1 MPEEKKKD
9 SFTFSDKIKNS
20 KPAAS
25 SKSFANRISSKVGS
39 DGKPRK
45 TLFERTKRDA
55 PFFIAALVALLLLP
69 FLYKYS
75 GSVSEE
81 PVITPAS
88 EDSVFDPERYG
99 FDTVTAGDPE
109 GQIAALSGRD
119 PLSLIKGWGKE
130 EETVSNDYSSSL
142 PEFSRDGFDERDS
155 RSSSYDE
162 VETNNTNIYKKAPA
176 ATRAAFRRAATKIN
190 PLGSAGL
197 NSRGGGKLAVGMWGG
212 GMKKAANKVTGP
224 ASPTNSPKPVSL
236 QPLQAAGKPS
246 RSYFGQG
253 AAKEARRSKDAMSKA
268 NAMQALADAQV
279 RAIEPGKIGGL
290 MGGEGSGPGGGAANL
305 KRDFSYKGEKPW
317 WWDMMKQRSQML
329 WERELKRKWAWEDW
343 GDNLI
348 RSILGTIGTGM
359 ANCLITGNS
368 DGDPDTFLG
377 AGGGVIKEAECCGYN
392 QAEWEQKY
400 NGEVEFSKL
409 GCDAKKKEI
418 ANSEGNDGCG
428 WEEGRDGVAGGT
440 GFFGTRINCLGGGW
454 LTAKAKGWFSRDGV
468 SLKEASD
475 CTQFA
480 RTGQYTASFR
490 SQKGKEGKW
499 DVYHYVVGVPVNSL
513 QRYYTA
519 TPVEQEGMLEVI
531 YFNNFAS
538 DMVFNTDIPEITG
551 RKTHIPLFVES
562 VAIKNKKVKDVKFE
576 KSKKVEKTCSEHG
589 VTSAEYN
596 LCRKMEVEGH
606 FSNISVQGKDGK
618 NLTYKGLKE
627 VLRQGGAITDVT
639 TMNGNAAKFT
649 VSTKKAKEGKGWII
663 SGRCQYPLARVS
675 CNNYA
680 TMGTASGPLTNNKIP
695 YAHIQFSNGMKGS
708 QNNYEQMKD
717 KFLIAYHVQGNNETY
732 AKALSDDTKNGPQ
745 FHIVP
750 HQPVEKFN
758 TEWKTADKGT
768 GYFTNQLGKSTGK
781 EVEGFQVLA
790 TSKEVL
796 NNMKGENSKRVVLT
810 WQVIQCEDLLINGSG
825 LSKGRCVRGTSYS
838 YKKDDQGNITEKTAE
853 GTDLPGTYVVSEAT
867 CVYEDGQLMTGF
879 EDKVEDNPVDFAKA
893 KEIKSST
900 APGEKPIYLS
910 DTIVGIDEKY
920 ANNGRLGLS
929 LTSIQ
934 NSSSCAWLDERIKDQ
949 KAKDQDAVFKY
960 VANVV
965 ALVNQDAKFKN
976 QPADKDK
983 VVLKAPPE
991 GEVAISQLVD
1001 AMTLAHSLDPNATV
1015 SKNVVCALGKSI
1027 GGRSLD
1033 PHENTVNNMF
1043 GTFAAYIDENAS
1055 FFPAPLTSD
1064 GKGGEK
1070 EDVRFVGCEG
1080 NQQKY
1085 PGAQYHYGHYNW
1097 NNKKLGDL
1105 NKGKTVGVG
1114 PEGRNGYLDDIEGK
1128 WKPFPLGDLATDFK
1142 ISRELKS
1149 GYQSSND
1156 TIDDYNRQ
1164 RYIASYAKFFNTSV
1178 ESCELSGDMEVSKA
1192 LEYVDL
1198 VCKNGKDAKP
1208 QSGWD
1213 NCLGQYKKATT
1224 SGF

>member
-329 WERELKRKWAWEDW
+329 WERDLKRKWAWEDW

-377 AGGGVIKEAECCGYN
+377 AGGGVIKEDECCGYN
-392 QAEWEQKY
+392 RAKWEQKY
-400 NGEVEFSKL
+400 NGEVEFSRL

-418 ANSEGNDGCG
+418 ANSEGNEGCG
-428 WEEGRDGVAGGT
+428 WEKGRDGVAGGT
-440 GFFGTRINCLGGGW
+440 GFFGTRINCLGGAW

-499 DVYHYVVGVPVNSL
+499 DVYHYVVGVPVASL
-513 QRYYTA
+513 RRYYTA

-551 RKTHIPLFVES
+551 RRTHIPLFVES
-562 VAIKNKKVKDVKFE
+562 VAIKNKKVKDVEFKE
-576 KSKKVEKTCSEHG
+576 TKEVKNTCSDHN

-596 LCRKMEVEGH
+596 LCLKMAVEGH
-606 FSNISVQGKDGK
+606 FSKISVQGKDGN

-627 VLRQGGAITDVT
+627 VLRQGGAISDVT
-639 TMNGNAAKFT
+639 TMDGKAAEFT

-680 TMGTASGPLTNNKIP
+680 TMGAASGPLTNNKIP
-695 YAHIQFSNGMKGS
+695 YAHIQFSNGMKGR

-758 TEWKTADKGT
+758 TEWKTADTGT
-768 GYFTNQLGKSTGK
+768 GYFTNQLGKSTG
-781 EVEGFQVLA
+781 EEAAGFQVLA

-810 WQVIQCEDLLINGSG
+810 WQVIQCEDLLIDGSG

-879 EDKVEDNPVDFAKA
+879 EAEIGNNPVVPEPPTPKSGEPE
-893 KEIKSST
+893 EI
-900 APGEKPIYLS
+900 
-910 DTIVGIDEKY
+910 
-920 ANNGRLGLS
+920 GLS
-929 LTSIQ
+929 GTVKGISGEYKKR
-934 NSSSCAWLDERIKDQ
+934 LDLPFFKSLNAFDTCQDLDDKISKIEVFDPSAVGKYVDSVIKD
-949 KAKDQDAVFKY
+949 
-960 VANVV
+960 
-965 ALVNQDAKFKN
+965 VNASTNFQLEKN
-976 QPADKDK
+976 PKGT
-983 VVLKAPPE
+983 VLKHT
-991 GEVAISQLVD
+991 GKYSVAHLVD
-1001 AMTLAHSLDPNATV
+1001 AMTLAHSLNPKAMV
-1015 SKNVVCALGKSI
+1015 PKNVVCALGKTI
-1027 GGRSLD
+1027 GAHAVD
-1033 PHENTVNNMF
+1033 PDVESSNNMF
-1043 GTFAAYIDENAS
+1043 GAFAAYIGEDAS
-1055 FFPAPLTSD
+1055 YFPAAKTAKD
-1064 GKGGEK
+1064 
-1070 EDVRFVGCEG
+1070 DWDMRFLGCGQHKNPNLKAEF
-1080 NQQKY
+1080 
-1085 PGAQYHYGHYNW
+1085 HYGYYNW
-1097 NNKKLGDL
+1097 NHLKDEDQNRGGEDYGKQGRGGFLDAID
-1105 NKGKTVGVG
+1105 KGPWKDY
-1114 PEGRNGYLDDIEGK
+1114 PLSALAEGNFKRKASVAQVDVQGFNG
-1128 WKPFPLGDLATDFK
+1128 
-1142 ISRELKS
+1142 
-1149 GYQSSND
+1149 

-1164 RYIASYAKFFNTSV
+1164 EYVRAYGHVFNQTQECDYGEEDMSV
-1178 ESCELSGDMEVSKA
+1178 ENALKYVNLLCEEGSDRKPTNGATNCDRNKFRLSKVRGA
-1192 LEYVDL
+1192 A
-1198 VCKNGKDAKP
+1198 NAA
-1208 QSGWD
+1208 
-1213 NCLGQYKKATT
+1213 N
-1224 SGF
+1224 

>member
-130 EETVSNDYSSSL
+130 EETVNDDYSSSL

-155 RSSSYDE
+155 RSSSYNE

-290 MGGEGSGPGGGAANL
+290 LGGEGSGPGGGAANL

-329 WERELKRKWAWEDW
+329 WERDLKRKWAWEDW

-377 AGGGVIKEAECCGYN
+377 TGGGVIKEATCCG
-392 QAEWEQKY
+392 
-400 NGEVEFSKL
+400 
-409 GCDAKKKEI
+409 KKKNKIGALLRTETGLEFGKE
-418 ANSEGNDGCG
+418 ACDNYKTKVGSEACPDG
-428 WEEGRDGVAGGT
+428 WKDARDGVSGGT

-468 SLKEASD
+468 SLEEASD

-499 DVYHYVVGVPVNSL
+499 DVYHYVVGVPVASL
-513 QRYYTA
+513 QQYYTA

-576 KSKKVEKTCSEHG
+576 KAEKVENTCSEHG

-627 VLRQGGAITDVT
+627 VLRQGGAMTDVT
-639 TMNGNAAKFT
+639 TMNGKAAKFT

-680 TMGTASGPLTNNKIP
+680 TMGAASGPLTNNKIP

-781 EVEGFQVLA
+781 EKDGFQVLA

-810 WQVIQCEDLLINGSG
+810 WQVIQCEDILIDGSG

-838 YKKDDQGNITEKTAE
+838 GKTDDQGNITERKAE

-879 EDKVEDNPVDFAKA
+879 EDEVADKKDVPPPPPPLTQTTPK
-893 KEIKSST
+893 KEISPTQK
-900 APGEKPIYLS
+900 EIFLS
-910 DTIVGIDEKY
+910 GTVRDINGKY
-920 ANNGRLGLS
+920 
-929 LTSIQ
+929 TSAERGQLQFPSITDKL
-934 NSSSCAWLDERIKDQ
+934 SSCMDLDSSGISSKELYEQ
-949 KAKDQDAVFKY
+949 KAVDDY
-960 VANVV
+960 VKNVV
-965 ALVNQDAKFKN
+965 RDVNASTQFNDQ
-976 QPADKDK
+976 QPASVKR
-983 VVLKAPPE
+983 VLAHT
-991 GEVAISQLVD
+991 GSYSVAHLVD
-1001 AMTLAHSLDPNATV
+1001 AMTLDYSLNQSAMVP
-1015 SKNVVCALGKSI
+1015 KNVVCALGKTI
-1027 GGRSLD
+1027 GALARD
-1033 PHENTVNNMF
+1033 PHVNKPVNNMF
-1043 GTFAAYIDENAS
+1043 GAFAAYIDEESS
-1055 FFPAPLTSD
+1055 FFPARLNAA
-1064 GKGGEK
+1064 GEQ
-1070 EDVRFVGCEG
+1070 DWRFIGCRD
-1080 NQQKY
+1080 NISTQNPQI
-1085 PGAQYHYGHYNW
+1085 HYGYYNW
-1097 NNKKLGDL
+1097 NQEKFGDL
-1105 NKGKTVGVG
+1105 GYGK
-1114 PEGRNGYLDDIEGK
+1114 EGRDGFLKSLRDGGWNS
-1128 WKPFPLGDLATDFK
+1128 FPLRDLAKQLDKNVTLTQIK
-1142 ISRELKS
+1142 QVN
-1149 GYQSSND
+1149 G
-1156 TIDDYNRQ
+1156 TIDDVVRQ
-1164 RYIASYAKFFNTSV
+1164 RYVALYKNVFNPSQ
-1178 ESCELSGDMEVSKA
+1178 SCDYSGDMKVEDA
-1192 LEYVDL
+1192 LKYVNL
-1198 VCKNGKDAKP
+1198 VCKNGSRAKP
-1208 QSGWD
+1208 TNGATD
-1213 NCLGQYKKATT
+1213 CNRNRFKASTVT
-1224 SGF
+1224 GN